1 MGIPAYDVVTIVDP
15 PYVLPKNATGQHDG
29 YIVELLALVA
39 KQASFKY
46 NLSVVSGTYGHQEP
60 DGTWAGLIGKLQLS
74 NAEDGMGEGLLLLM
88 PFTASTWTLISLA
101 FILVS
106 VGLFLIGRYSP
117 CEWSRVS
124 AENDVRRAR
133 YSFGYRE
140 APKSLSGRVVAV
152 SWWCFTLSILVAYT
166 CNLTALVM
174 SRPDRQPALSFRT
187 YEDILRDR
195 SIDVGIPC
203 GALTEH
209 VRASWEHRTTDLQSV
224 ITCGHRAVL
233 VGSTQDNRASLVR
246 SSMRSSDVDLI
257 LRGSSEN
264 MATQMYEYVRS
275 RHNWVRDLGEGLER
289 MRDSQGKFA
298 LLLPSYTAEYL
309 ALRNCDL
316 ITYGNSLDPISYAFA
331 FTLGDRGSKFV
342 VMGPRDL
349 AVPFLFLFLCGLVAG
364 LVFTLEILH
373 SKGQFDQLL
382 QRPEQEG
389 EAAQPLKCQ
398 ARVPPTRS
406 QPAVYTEESED
417 PGKGDKFGEEGEDGM
432 ADVELEPEEKN
443 KEQTSADVSGEYVTI
458 EKEEEQED
466 NKPTE

>member
-1 MGIPAYDVVTIVDP
+1 MLNYWAPDPKFNHGYEQKPDSSINFGDSLVLFLRIKLSVFCLQGIPAYDVVTIVDP

-74 NAEDGMGEGLLLLM
+74 NSAQIAVGAIAKTPVRENAVKFSSPFHSSGISLLLPRPQAEDGMGEGLLLLM

-133 YSFGYRE
+133 YSFGLRNSFLFAISTFTWQGYRE

-195 SIDVGIPC
+195 SIDVGI
-203 GALTEH
+203 
-209 VRASWEHRTTDLQSV
+209 V
-224 ITCGHRAVL
+224 
-233 VGSTQDNRASLVR
+233 
-246 SSMRSSDVDLI
+246 RSSDVDLI

-316 ITYGNSLDPISYAFA
+316 ITYGNSLDPHQLRVRLHSWGNRIDSAIL
-331 FTLGDRGSKFV
+331 TLREDGQVHMLRSNWLRKGGFCTETDGSSLPVRRPDRGSKFV

-373 SKGQFDQLL
+373 SKG
-382 QRPEQEG
+382 
-389 EAAQPLKCQ
+389 
-398 ARVPPTRS
+398 T
-406 QPAVYTEESED
+406 
-417 PGKGDKFGEEGEDGM
+417 
-432 ADVELEPEEKN
+432 
-443 KEQTSADVSGEYVTI
+443 
-458 EKEEEQED
+458 
-466 NKPTE
+466 